1 MTTTITLVLALLASD
16 RRLCQRG
23 HTHVRTLWVCTRA
36 AWAGLSLLSGLPIG
50 KLNPDLILPHLRR

>member
-1 MTTTITLVLALLASD
+1 MTTTITLVLALLASN
-16 RRLCQRG
+16 RRLCQSG

-36 AWAGLSLLSGLPIG
+36 AGAGLSLLSGLPIG